1 MIKVLLADDE
11 ELIRSALSALLGV
24 DPALAADALTAP
36 RCPLSEREQE
46 VLRLAGFDTP
56 VAEIAR
62 QAHLSNGT
70 VRNYLSAAVSKLGV
84 ANRSE
89 AYRTA
94 RENGWL

>member
-1 MIKVLLADDE
+1 VHTGG
-11 ELIRSALSALLGV
+11 RYV